1 MSRRQHAI
9 GPTTQERKFEPPTR
23 IGVIADTHI
32 YAGSRRQIPD
42 QVIDLFQRARIDL
55 LIHLGDANT
64 RSVLEDLAHIA
75 PLIAVHGNND
85 DDELSVILPEKT
97 RFCVGTHRFGLLH
110 GHAGRSARQVAA
122 ETYSGKVD
130 CVLFGHSHQPLIE
143 QVGDL
148 VMFNPGSATDRR
160 WHDHFGIGII
170 DVSTARIAPE
180 LILYA
185 SPDHL
190 VNISFE
196 PHRQVVSS

>member
-9 GPTTQERKFEPPTR
+9 GPVTRQRMFEPPFR

-32 YAGSRRQIPD
+32 YPGSRRQVPD

-55 LIHLGDANT
+55 VIHLGDANT

-85 DDELSVILPEKT
+85 DEELSVILPETT
-97 RFCVGTHRFGLLH
+97 RFQVGTHRFGVLH
-110 GHAGRSARQVAA
+110 GHGGRSARHLATERYA
-122 ETYSGKVD
+122 GEVD

-148 VMFNPGSATDRR
+148 VLFNPGSATDRR
-160 WHDHFGIGII
+160 WHEHFGIGIV
-170 DVSTARIAPE
+170 DVTADRIEPE

-190 VNISFE
+190 VNISFNR
-196 PHRQVVSS
+196 H